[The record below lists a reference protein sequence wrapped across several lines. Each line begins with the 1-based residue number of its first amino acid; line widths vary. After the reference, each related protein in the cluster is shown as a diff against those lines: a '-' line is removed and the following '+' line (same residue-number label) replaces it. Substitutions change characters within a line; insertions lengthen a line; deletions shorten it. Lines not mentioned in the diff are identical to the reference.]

1 MSQKSHV
8 VVTLG
13 VWLLVILTA
22 PIIWFVVTP
31 LSAQMLILGAAT
43 SLMSLSM
50 IQRATTSSLNR
61 DEGTRYGYVLR
72 QQLLRY
78 GLFIGILVA
87 VYLLNIEP
95 FDYLFL
101 VLGFSSA
108 KLVLILY
115 TLFKGG
121 NL

>member
-13 VWLLVILTA
+13 VWLLVILIA

-87 VYLLNIEP
+87 VYLLNIAP

>member
-13 VWLLVILTA
+13 VWGLVILAA
-22 PIIWFVVTP
+22 PIIWLLITP

-50 IQRATTSSLNR
+50 IQRSTTASLNKE
-61 DEGTRYGYVLR
+61 EGTRYGYVLR

-78 GLFIGILVA
+78 GLFMAILVT
-87 VYLLNIEP
+87 VYYLGIEP
-95 FDYLFL
+95 LEYLFL

-108 KLVLILY
+108 KIVLILY

>member
-8 VVTLG
+8 IVTIG
-13 VWLLVILTA
+13 VWLFVLIA
-22 PIIWFVVTP
+22 SPIIWIVVSP
-31 LSAQMLILGAAT
+31 LSGQMMILGAAT

-50 IQRATTSSLNR
+50 LQRSAATSVAKE
-61 DEGTRYGYVLR
+61 EGTRYAYVLR
-72 QQLLRY
+72 QQVLRY
-78 GLFIGILVA
+78 GLYIGILVA

-95 FDYLFL
+95 LDYLFL

-108 KLVLILY
+108 KFVLILY

-121 NL
+121 QL

>member
-1 MSQKSHV
+1 MSQKSHII
-8 VVTLG
+8 VTLG
-13 VWLLVILTA
+13 VWGFVIVAAPLLWILVA
-22 PIIWFVVTP
+22 PI
-31 LSAQMLILGAAT
+31 SAQMLILGAAT

-50 IQRATTSSLNR
+50 IQRAAASSVAR
-61 DEGTRYGYVLR
+61 EEGTRYSYVLV

-78 GLFIGILVA
+78 GLYLGILIA
-87 VYLLNIEP
+87 VYLLNIELI
-95 FDYLFL
+95 DYLFL